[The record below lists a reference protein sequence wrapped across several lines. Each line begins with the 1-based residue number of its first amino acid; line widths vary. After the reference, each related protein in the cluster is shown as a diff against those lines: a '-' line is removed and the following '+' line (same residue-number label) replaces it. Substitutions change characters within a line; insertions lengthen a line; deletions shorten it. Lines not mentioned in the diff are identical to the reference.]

1 MFRRLLAGA
10 VLAAAVAAPLRA
22 AEVDPVL
29 PAETESVVYVNVRQ
43 ILDSELVKKYARA
56 QIEQFL
62 KGQEA
67 QQTLKKLGLD
77 PLKDINQVTAGSWGK
92 GPDDMQVVFDV
103 RGKFDPEKLF
113 KAAQEEAKTKG
124 DEIAIVEEGKYKL
137 IKLTQKN
144 EKRPFYVAV
153 ANDKT
158 IVGATQKKL
167 AVNAIEAAEKGGKP
181 QLKKELADLVQKQDE
196 KASMYAVGVVA
207 GKIEGV
213 QIPQGLPGVDPAK
226 LSKQLEKMQNFAMTV
241 RLTSDVNL
249 DVVMGM
255 KNTDAADD
263 FGASVKQLLNTVKQ
277 FLPLIAGQ
285 QPQAKPLVDEVTKT
299 LNSKVAG
306 KDVEVTLKLTAD
318 AIGKAAGGA
327 GGD

>member
-10 VLAAAVAAPLRA
+10 VLAASVAAPLRA

-77 PLKDINQVTAGSWGK
+77 PLKDINQVTVGSWGK
-92 GPDDMQVVFDV
+92 GPEDMQAVFDV

-137 IKLTQKN
+137 IKMTPKN
-144 EKRPFYVAV
+144 EKKTFYVAV
-153 ANDKT
+153 ANEKT

-167 AVNAIEAAEKGGKP
+167 AVNAIEATEKAGKS
-181 QLKKELADLVQKQDE
+181 QLKKELAELVQKQDE
-196 KASMYAVGVVA
+196 KASLYAVGVVA
-207 GKIEGV
+207 GRIEGV
-213 QIPQGLPGVDPAK
+213 QIPQGLPGVDPMK
-226 LSKQLEKMQNFAMTV
+226 LSKQLEKMQTV
-241 RLTSDVNL
+241 ALTLRLTNDVNL
-249 DVVMGM
+249 NAVMGM
-255 KNTDAADD
+255 KSTDAADD
-263 FGASVKQLLNTVKQ
+263 FGESVKQLLGTVKQ
-277 FLPLIAGQ
+277 FLPLLAGQ
-285 QPQAKPLVDEVTKT
+285 QPQAKPLVDEITKT
-299 LNSKVAG
+299 LKSTVKG
-306 KDVEVTLKLTAD
+306 KDVQVSLKLTAD

-327 GGD
+327 GD